1 MNKCAIFD
9 LDGTLL
15 NTINTIAFHANNTLR
30 HFGFPEISVDK
41 YKLMVGNGARL
52 LVERMLKDSDN
63 FNPDTFEEIYN
74 YYTCAY
80 DSDVKIYTE
89 IYDGVENLLK
99 ELKAMGFKLGV
110 LSNKPNDATLETV
123 KLYFGD
129 TFDAVYGAFEDL
141 PKKPDTTV
149 LNKLLAKLDCDKS
162 NSIYVGDTG
171 VDMKTGKGGELFTI
185 GVLWGFRSKEELE
198 ENNAD
203 MIVSDANEIISYIKG
218 I

>member
-1 MNKCAIFD
+1 MKVAIYS
-9 LDGTLL
+9 LGCKV
-15 NTINTIAFHANNTLR
+15 N
-30 HFGFPEISVDK
+30 
-41 YKLMVGNGARL
+41 
-52 LVERMLKDSDN
+52 
-63 FNPDTFEEIYN
+63 IYE
-74 YYTCAY
+74 
-80 DSDVKIYTE
+80 SE
-89 IYDGVENLLK
+89 FVENLLK

-123 KLYFGD
+123 KLYFRD
-129 TFDAVYGAFEDL
+129 TFDAVYGAFEAL

-171 VDMKTGKGGELFTI
+171 VDMKTGKSGELFTI

-218 I
+218 R